1 MAKKNRIGL
10 QFDGWKEY
18 MEKLDRLAGSSG
30 MKRAVESALSA
41 SKQYVNQK
49 IIEALQPGNLPAK
62 GIYSGGRVLNTLNQ
76 DMTVSW
82 NGDTAEIKVGWNLKE
97 DGLTSIFLMYGT
109 PRMSP
114 VKGLKAAIYGT
125 ATKKEVAEI
134 QQEAIQKVMERLS

>member
-1 MAKKNRIGL
+1 MGKKNRIGL

-18 MEKLDRLAGSSG
+18 MARLDKLAGSSG
-30 MKRAVESALSA
+30 MQRAVESALTA
-41 SKQYVNQK
+41 SKQHVNKK
-49 IIEALQPGNLPAK
+49 IIGALQLGNLPAK
-62 GIYSGGRVLNTLNQ
+62 GIYSRGRVLNTLNQ
-76 DMTVSW
+76 DMIVTW

-114 VKGLKAAIYGT
+114 VKGLKAVIYGT